1 MSEKYVQ
8 NKSIKLW
15 TEAFGDP
22 KDPSVILISGAASQ
36 GISWSVD
43 FCNLLA
49 DKGFYIVRFDSR
61 DTGLST
67 HVDFT
72 KHPYKMNDM
81 ADDVIEIMN
90 SYGFEKTHI
99 VGTSMGGYIAQI
111 LSIDHPSRVQSLTL
125 IMSTMDFTPQVYS
138 FMGMST
144 AFLSL
149 SGSKPEAIEQLKNLF
164 SGADLSDPEVWM
176 TKSLKM
182 IQIFSGDQ
190 APFDEEEHRKILK
203 LAFDRMNPSVPI
215 KIPHNHAL
223 ASGFG
228 PTQFAVQKIKCPT
241 LIIHGSNDPIIP
253 VDHAHAT
260 AKAIP
265 HSEKFIIEEMGHARP
280 RVYDSV
286 LADRLGKFWKNEKD
300 A

>member
-8 NKSIKLW
+8 SKSINLW

-22 KDPSVILISGAASQ
+22 KNPSVILISGAASQ
-36 GISWSVD
+36 GVSWSAD
-43 FCNLLA
+43 FCNLSA
-49 DKGFYIVRFDSR
+49 SHGFYIVRFDPR

-67 HVDFT
+67 HIDFT
-72 KHPYKMNDM
+72 KTPYKMNDM
-81 ADDVIEIMN
+81 ADDVTQIMN
-90 SYGFEKTHI
+90 AYGFEKTHI

-125 IMSTMDFTPQVYS
+125 LMSTMDFTPQVYS

-149 SGSKPEAIEQLKNLF
+149 SGPKPEALEQLKNLF
-164 SGADLSDPEVWM
+164 SGADLSNPEVWM
-176 TKSLKM
+176 DKSLKTV
-182 IQIFSGDQ
+182 QIFNGDQ
-190 APFDEEEHRKILK
+190 APFDEEEYRKTLK
-203 LAFDRMNPSVPI
+203 LAFERMNPSVPI
-215 KIPHNHAL
+215 KTPHNHAL

-228 PTQFAVQKIKCPT
+228 PTQFAAHKIKCPA

-260 AKAIP
+260 AKAIE
-265 HSEKFIIEEMGHARP
+265 HSEKFIIEGMGHARP
-280 RVYDSV
+280 KVYDKV
-286 LADRLGKFWKNEKD
+286 IADRLGEFWKSSKD

>member
-8 NKSIKLW
+8 SKSINLW

-22 KDPSVILISGAASQ
+22 KDPAVILISGAASQ
-36 GISWSVD
+36 GVSWSVD
-43 FCNLLA
+43 FCTLLA
-49 DKGFYIVRFDSR
+49 IKGFYIVRFDPR

-67 HVDFT
+67 HIDFA
-72 KHPYKMNDM
+72 KNPYKMNDM
-81 ADDVIEIMN
+81 ADDVLQIMN
-90 SYGFEKTHI
+90 TYGFEKAHI
-99 VGTSMGGYIAQI
+99 VGSSMGGYIAQL

-125 IMSTMDFTPQVYS
+125 FMSTMDFTPQVYS
-138 FMGMST
+138 FMGIST

-149 SGSKPEAIEQLKNLF
+149 PGPKTEALEQLKNLF
-164 SGADLSDPEVWM
+164 SGADLSNPEVWM
-176 TKSLKM
+176 SKSLKM
-182 IQIFSGDQ
+182 IQIFNGDK
-190 APFDEEEHRKILK
+190 APFDQEEYRKTLQ
-203 LAFDRMNPSVPI
+203 LAFDRMNPSVPL
-215 KIPHNHAL
+215 KTPHNHAL

-260 AKAIP
+260 AKAIE
-265 HSEKFIIEEMGHARP
+265 HSEKFIIEGMGHARP
-280 RVYDSV
+280 KIYDE
-286 LADRLGKFWKNEKD
+286 AITDRLGAFWKNEKD